1 MKARN
6 EISLLFKMITLLEN
20 ICITLAG
27 LFLLFLLAIIVPGT
41 ISRYLFNYP
50 FHFVEEYSG
59 YLFVGMG
66 FLAVSY
72 ALRKGVHVSVTAGV
86 KHLSYRTRTVLE
98 AVTTSAAICVAGLLF
113 WHSFKFWYGNYQI
126 HMVSSTIMQ
135 TPLWIPQLFIWL
147 GWLTFVLSL
156 VVHLTRKI
164 REFRESE
171 GEPAADIGVD
181 R

>member
-1 MKARN
+1 MKAKN
-6 EISLLFKMITLLEN
+6 EIGLLFRMVTLLEN
-20 ICITLAG
+20 MCITLG
-27 LFLLFLLAIIVPGT
+27 GIFLVLLLALIVPGT

-66 FLAVSY
+66 FLAFSY
-72 ALRKGVHVSVTAGV
+72 ALRKGAHVSVTAGV
-86 KHLSYRTRTVLE
+86 KYLSYRTRTVLE
-98 AVTTSAAICVAGLLF
+98 VVTTSIAICVAGLLF
-113 WHSFKFWYGNYQI
+113 WHSLRFCYGNYQI
-126 HMVSSTIMQ
+126 HMVASTIMQ

-164 REFRESE
+164 QELRENE
-171 GEPAADIGVD
+171 GERTADIGVD